1 MSELDSKTARRAR
14 LMAVLAVI
22 PFLASIFFMGFGLNY
37 GVMQE
42 FAIGWPL
49 FLIGGYVAT
58 YRISQGN
65 LLSPLFTSQVAVHW
79 IVLVLL
85 IALFIRFT

>member
-1 MSELDSKTARRAR
+1 MSGIDDKTAGRAR
-14 LMAVLAVI
+14 LVAVLAVI
-22 PFLASIFFMGFGLNY
+22 PLLASIFFLGFGLNY
-37 GVMQE
+37 GIMRE

-58 YRISQGN
+58 YRISRGN

-85 IALFIRFT
+85 VALFIRFT